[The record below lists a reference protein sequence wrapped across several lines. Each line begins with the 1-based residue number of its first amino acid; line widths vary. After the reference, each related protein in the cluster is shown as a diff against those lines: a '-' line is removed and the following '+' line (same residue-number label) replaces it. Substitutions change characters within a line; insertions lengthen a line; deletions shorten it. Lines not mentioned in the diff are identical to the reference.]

1 MVQKKSIQ
9 FIAFIALVFN
19 GFALYAKDK
28 PPINIKQ
35 ELIIKAPIQKTWQVL
50 GPEFAD
56 AYKWASSIKHSEA
69 RNHETMNGS
78 TCTERGCSVSGVGN
92 IKEKLLNY
100 SEAEHTLS
108 YQVYEGMPKMV
119 KYAANTWTLTD
130 LGNGTTKL
138 EMQIEIKTGGLMG
151 SMMKGMMRKKMT
163 KMTKKIAEEFQYY
176 VENGN
181 PHPRKT
187 KSTNN
192 KISKR
197 K

>member
-1 MVQKKSIQ
+1 MVHKKSIQ
-9 FIAFIALVFN
+9 IIAFVAILFN
-19 GFALYAKDK
+19 GFALNAKDK
-28 PPINIKQ
+28 APIIIKQ
-35 ELIIKAPIQKTWQVL
+35 ELIISASIAKTWQVL

-69 RNHETMNGS
+69 TNKETMNGS
-78 TCTERGCSVSGVGN
+78 TCTERGCSVSGMGN
-92 IKEKLLNY
+92 IKEKMLSY
-100 SEAEHTLS
+100 SETDHTLS

-138 EMQIEIKTGGLMG
+138 EMQIEMKTGGLMG

-163 KMTKKIAEEFQYY
+163 KMSKQIAEEFQYY
-176 VENGN
+176 VENGK

-187 KSTNN
+187 KSTN
-192 KISKR
+192 K
-197 K
+197 